1 MLSKKENQLPGPLKS
16 SDIKIPTT
24 VATKLKLLME
34 YKQEEKNKAESQG
47 NSDIRSILNEL
58 HEFKMD
64 LKELKTLNELQE
76 IKTDLTELK
85 TQLSKLQ
92 EDKNNAEIQGNY
104 EIRSIVNE
112 LKDFQT
118 DQKAQGNSVVRSIN
132 ELKDFQ
138 SDQKT
143 HGNTF
148 MRSILIDLTELKAQL
163 AKQQLTLS
171 NTNRDTTPSKK

>member
-1 MLSKKENQLPGPLKS
+1 MLTIQENQLPGPLKS

-47 NSDIRSILNEL
+47 NSDMRSILNEL

-76 IKTDLTELK
+76 IKTDLTEVK
-85 TQLSKLQ
+85 TQLYKLQ
-92 EDKNNAEIQGNY
+92 ENKNRAETQENS
-104 EIRSIVNE
+104 EMQSIVN
-112 LKDFQT
+112 
-118 DQKAQGNSVVRSIN
+118 SVLRSIN

-138 SDQKT
+138 SNHKT
-143 HGNTF
+143 KGNSV
-148 MRSILIDLTELKAQL
+148 MRSMLNDFKNELKMDLTEQKTQG

-171 NTNRDTTPSKK
+171 NTNKDTTPPKK

>member
-1 MLSKKENQLPGPLKS
+1 MLTIQENQLPGPLKS

-47 NSDIRSILNEL
+47 NSDMRSILNEL
-58 HEFKMD
+58 QEFKMN
-64 LKELKTLNELQE
+64 LKEQKTLNELQE

-85 TQLSKLQ
+85 NQFSKSQ
-92 EDKNNAEIQGNY
+92 EERNKDESQRNSEI
-104 EIRSIVNE
+104 ISIVN
-112 LKDFQT
+112 
-118 DQKAQGNSVVRSIN
+118 SVLRSIN

-138 SDQKT
+138 SNQKAQ
-143 HGNTF
+143 GNF
-148 MRSILIDLTELKAQL
+148 VMRSMLNDFKNELKMDLTEQKTQE

-171 NTNRDTTPSKK
+171 NTNKDTTPPKK

>member
-1 MLSKKENQLPGPLKS
+1 MLTIQENQLPGPLKS

-47 NSDIRSILNEL
+47 NSDMRSILNEL
-58 HEFKMD
+58 QEFKIN

-85 TQLSKLQ
+85 TQLYELQ
-92 EDKNNAEIQGNY
+92 ENKKQENSEL
-104 EIRSIVNE
+104 RSTV
-112 LKDFQT
+112 
-118 DQKAQGNSVVRSIN
+118 NSVLRSIN

-138 SDQKT
+138 SNQKT
-143 HGNTF
+143 QGNSV
-148 MRSILIDLTELKAQL
+148 MRSMLNDFKNELKMDLTEQKTQG
-163 AKQQLTLS
+163 AKQRLTLS
-171 NTNRDTTPSKK
+171 NTNKDTTPPKK

>member
-1 MLSKKENQLPGPLKS
+1 MLTIQENQLPGPLKS

-92 EDKNNAEIQGNY
+92 ENKNRAETHENS
-104 EIRSIVNE
+104 EMRSIVN
-112 LKDFQT
+112 
-118 DQKAQGNSVVRSIN
+118 SVLRSIN

-138 SDQKT
+138 SNQKT
-143 HGNTF
+143 QGNSVI
-148 MRSILIDLTELKAQL
+148 RSMLNDFKNELKMDLTEQKTQG

-171 NTNRDTTPSKK
+171 NTNKDTTPTKK

>member
-1 MLSKKENQLPGPLKS
+1 MLTIQENQLPGPLKS

-47 NSDIRSILNEL
+47 NSDVRSILNEL
-58 HEFKMD
+58 QEFKMN
-64 LKELKTLNELQE
+64 LNELKTLNELQE

-85 TQLSKLQ
+85 TQLFKLQ
-92 EDKNNAEIQGNY
+92 ENKNRAETQENS
-104 EIRSIVNE
+104 EMRSIVN
-112 LKDFQT
+112 
-118 DQKAQGNSVVRSIN
+118 SVLRSIN

-138 SDQKT
+138 SNQKAQ
-143 HGNTF
+143 GNSV
-148 MRSILIDLTELKAQL
+148 MRSMLNDFKNELKMDLTEQKTQE

-171 NTNRDTTPSKK
+171 NTNKDTTPPKK

>member
-1 MLSKKENQLPGPLKS
+1 MLTIQENQLPGPLKS

-47 NSDIRSILNEL
+47 NSDMRSILNEL

-85 TQLSKLQ
+85 TQLYKLQ
-92 EDKNNAEIQGNY
+92 ENKNRAETQ
-104 EIRSIVNE
+104 EISEMRSIVN
-112 LKDFQT
+112 
-118 DQKAQGNSVVRSIN
+118 SVLRSIN

-138 SDQKT
+138 SNQKT
-143 HGNTF
+143 LGNSV
-148 MRSILIDLTELKAQL
+148 MRSMLNDFKNELKMDLTEQKTQG

-171 NTNRDTTPSKK
+171 NTNKDTTPPKK

>member
-1 MLSKKENQLPGPLKS
+1 MLSNQENQLPGPLKS

-24 VATKLKLLME
+24 VAIKLKLLME

-85 TQLSKLQ
+85 SQLCKSQ
-92 EDKNNAEIQGNY
+92 EDKNKANSD
-104 EIRSIVNE
+104 IRSILDE
-112 LKDFQT
+112 LQLIKSD
-118 DQKAQGNSVVRSIN
+118 KKSQGNSDMRSVLN
-132 ELKDFQ
+132 ELQLIKM
-138 SDQKT
+138 DQKSQ
-143 HGNTF
+143 GNNF
-148 MRSILIDLTELKAQL
+148 KNEFKMDLSKLETQL
-163 AKQQLTLS
+163 AKLQFTIL
-171 NTNRDTTPSKK
+171 NTNKATTPLKK

>member
-1 MLSKKENQLPGPLKS
+1 M
-16 SDIKIPTT
+16 
-24 VATKLKLLME
+24 ATKLKLLME

-64 LKELKTLNELQE
+64 LKELKTLNELQQ
-76 IKTDLTELK
+76 IKTDLAELK
-85 TQLSKLQ
+85 KQLSEKTKL
-92 EDKNNAEIQGNY
+92 ETQGNFD
-104 EIRSIVNE
+104 IRSIVNE

-118 DQKAQGNSVVRSIN
+118 DQKTQVNSVVRSIN

-138 SDQKT
+138 TDQKA

-148 MRSILIDLTELKAQL
+148 MRAILNDLTELKTQL
-163 AKQQLTLS
+163 SKQQVTLS
-171 NTNRDTTPSKK
+171 NTTPPKK

>member
-1 MLSKKENQLPGPLKS
+1 M
-16 SDIKIPTT
+16 
-24 VATKLKLLME
+24 ATKLKLLME

-64 LKELKTLNELQE
+64 LKELKTLNELQQ
-76 IKTDLTELK
+76 IKTDLAELK
-85 TQLSKLQ
+85 KQLSEKTKF
-92 EDKNNAEIQGNY
+92 ETQGNFD
-104 EIRSIVNE
+104 IRSIVNE

-118 DQKAQGNSVVRSIN
+118 DQKTQVNSVVRSIN

-138 SDQKT
+138 SDQKA

-148 MRSILIDLTELKAQL
+148 MRAILNDLTELKTQL
-163 AKQQLTLS
+163 SKQQVTLS
-171 NTNRDTTPSKK
+171 NTTPPKK

>member
-1 MLSKKENQLPGPLKS
+1 MLTIQENQLPGPLKS

-47 NSDIRSILNEL
+47 NSDMRSILNEL
-58 HEFKMD
+58 QEFKIN

-85 TQLSKLQ
+85 TQLYELQ
-92 EDKNNAEIQGNY
+92 ENKKQENSEL
-104 EIRSIVNE
+104 RSTV
-112 LKDFQT
+112 
-118 DQKAQGNSVVRSIN
+118 NSVLRSIN

-138 SDQKT
+138 SNQKT
-143 HGNTF
+143 QGNSV
-148 MRSILIDLTELKAQL
+148 MRSMLNDFKNELKMDLIEQKTQG
-163 AKQQLTLS
+163 AKQQLTFS
-171 NTNRDTTPSKK
+171 NTNKDTTPPKK